1 MRSDSLNTAFPH
13 LIQIPIQLPVCCGK
27 FNLNSH
33 LLSESETILPILNF
47 AQLWWMGGQ
56 NAEKTLGFI
65 NVIFVWMGPEKIEH
79 RLDKNIIMLK
89 RFGAA

>member
-1 MRSDSLNTAFPH
+1 
-13 LIQIPIQLPVCCGK
+13 
-27 FNLNSH
+27 
-33 LLSESETILPILNF
+33 
-47 AQLWWMGGQ
+47 MGGQ